1 MKFHVF
7 HGSIPIGIAIGI
19 GIDCF
24 KVSGFKVSVARDPL
38 ETGLPPGA
46 EIAYA

>member
-7 HGSIPIGIAIGI
+7 HGSIQIGIAIGI

-24 KVSGFKVSVARDPL
+24 TTEHNRLTVSQPHSL
-38 ETGLPPGA
+38 
-46 EIAYA
+46 